1 MKIYLVGGAV
11 RDTLLGYPFH
21 ERDWVVVGGTP
32 QQLLAQGYQQVGKDF
47 PVFLH
52 PKTKEEYALARTE
65 RKNGQGYTG
74 FACYSA
80 PDVSLEDDLLRR
92 DLSINAI
99 AQDEQGNII
108 DPYNGQLDIAAK
120 KLRHVSPAF
129 AEDPLRVLRTA
140 RFLARYH
147 HLGFTVADETLQL
160 MQQLSDSGELTQLS
174 RERIW
179 VETEKALHE
188 RSPEQYF
195 LCLQHC
201 GALQQLYPEMP
212 TLTPQS
218 LQRLQQARK
227 SCNSSQLFALL
238 FYQAEN
244 NNLLKQL
251 KSIKVP
257 NEVAEL
263 CQLLQQHA
271 DLVLAEQLSAEQIL
285 LLLQHCDGY
294 RRGQR
299 FTDFLHCCQQIN
311 SHNQADKL
319 KQALT
324 LCLSVDAKALAAQGL
339 SGKDIAQAIQQQRL
353 AIVSNM
359 LSETAP

>member
-1 MKIYLVGGAV
+1 MKTYLVGGAV

-21 ERDWVVVGGTP
+21 ERDWVVVGATP

-52 PKTKEEYALARTE
+52 PETKEEYALARTE
-65 RKNGQGYTG
+65 RKNGQGYSG

-99 AQDEQGNII
+99 AQDEKGNII
-108 DPYNGQLDIAAK
+108 DPYQGQQDIAAK

-147 HLGFTVADETLQL
+147 HLGFSVAEETLQL
-160 MQQLSDSGELTQLS
+160 MQQLSSSGELQHLS

-179 VETEKALHE
+179 VETEKALSE
-188 RSPEQYF
+188 QSPQQYF

-201 GALQQLYPEMP
+201 GALAQLYPPMP
-212 TLTPQS
+212 ALTEQS
-218 LQRLQQARK
+218 ATRLQQASKNCSPAQR
-227 SCNSSQLFALL
+227 FALL
-238 FYQAEN
+238 FYQAQN
-244 NNLLKQL
+244 QDLLKQL
-251 KSIKVP
+251 KALKVP

-263 CQLLQQHA
+263 CQLFSLYA
-271 DLVLAEQLSAEQIL
+271 DTVIAEQLSAQQAL
-285 LLLQHCDGY
+285 QLLQNCDAY
-294 RRGQR
+294 RRGSR
-299 FTDFLHCCQQIN
+299 FALFLQCCQQL
-311 SHNQADKL
+311 SQHNHADKL
-319 KQALT
+319 NLALT

-339 SGKDIAQAIQQQRL
+339 SGKAIALAIEQQRL
-353 AIVSNM
+353 NL
-359 LSETAP
+359 LSEILP

>member
-1 MKIYLVGGAV
+1 
-11 RDTLLGYPFH
+11 
-21 ERDWVVVGGTP
+21 
-32 QQLLAQGYQQVGKDF
+32 
-47 PVFLH
+47 
-52 PKTKEEYALARTE
+52 
-65 RKNGQGYTG
+65 
-74 FACYSA
+74 
-80 PDVSLEDDLLRR
+80 
-92 DLSINAI
+92 
-99 AQDEQGNII
+99 
-108 DPYNGQLDIAAK
+108 
-120 KLRHVSPAF
+120 
-129 AEDPLRVLRTA
+129 
-140 RFLARYH
+140 
-147 HLGFTVADETLQL
+147 
-160 MQQLSDSGELTQLS
+160 
-174 RERIW
+174 
-179 VETEKALHE
+179 
-188 RSPEQYF
+188 
-195 LCLQHC
+195 
-201 GALQQLYPEMP
+201 MP